1 MYYLGNVKFIV
12 LNNSITVKSISASF
26 GSNQLLFLVI
36 VVWNKT
42 SDCLYTYLFYWDKV
56 RNEFNNGSQVPFLRI

>member
-36 VVWNKT
+36 VV
-42 SDCLYTYLFYWDKV
+42 
-56 RNEFNNGSQVPFLRI
+56 